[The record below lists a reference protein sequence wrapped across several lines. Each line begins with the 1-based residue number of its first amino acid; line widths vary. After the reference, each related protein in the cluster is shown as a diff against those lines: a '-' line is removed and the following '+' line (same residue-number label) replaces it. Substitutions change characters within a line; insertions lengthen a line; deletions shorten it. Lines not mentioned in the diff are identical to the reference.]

1 MKATLLVLMSWAAS
15 GASDMEPLPLSTA
28 RRLLDLTVDATC
40 LSSCSGLDTLITEL
54 TNFTQQLPRRAT
66 VNDMTGGMLDVMCSH
81 NTAVT
86 CMSNQCTVPAD
97 LVQLIPLL
105 GCVCTACPSYSF
117 AQVAS
122 VEATMSSTNMT
133 AVCPVIG
140 PLECAAT
147 SSACAPVVV
156 KTAGLHGMIG
166 MKPNCLSFGYST
178 GTNDRLSTL
187 EVVFDWFL
195 VFSCVFLFLG
205 SAESL

>member
-1 MKATLLVLMSWAAS
+1 
-15 GASDMEPLPLSTA
+15 
-28 RRLLDLTVDATC
+28 
-40 LSSCSGLDTLITEL
+40 
-54 TNFTQQLPRRAT
+54 
-66 VNDMTGGMLDVMCSH
+66 MTGGMLDVMCSH

-86 CMSNQCTVPAD
+86 CMSNQSTVPAD

-133 AVCPVIG
+133 AVLEAVCPVIG

-156 KTAGLHGMIG
+156 KTAGATNNLATTTYGTAQISMAALAAPGIAAIAGMLIV
-166 MKPNCLSFGYST
+166 M
-178 GTNDRLSTL
+178 
-187 EVVFDWFL
+187 
-195 VFSCVFLFLG
+195 
-205 SAESL
+205 